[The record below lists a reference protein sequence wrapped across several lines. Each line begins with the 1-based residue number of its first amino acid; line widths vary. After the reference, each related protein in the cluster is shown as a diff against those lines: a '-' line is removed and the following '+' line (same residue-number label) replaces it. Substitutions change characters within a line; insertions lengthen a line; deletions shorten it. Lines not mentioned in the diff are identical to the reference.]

1 LSRWQPD
8 YSGEWPRAGLSQQR
22 GTFALTSALHSGSTQ
37 AGERKFTGRRSAG
50 DRAHL
55 GLNPSAFEMQHRCYH
70 RDADVQGRIRRAYVA
85 RPRSRRLGEFC
96 FPRLPFL
103 RTASLTVNLP
113 AKKIILVPS
122 ALTGMLAGNVSDK
135 ISRKRAI
142 GLGAAI
148 FGVGSAL
155 SAGAKKSLAMLIVGR
170 CVAGAGEGLFLGC
183 LCVALFQLFRRR

>member
-1 LSRWQPD
+1 
-8 YSGEWPRAGLSQQR
+8 
-22 GTFALTSALHSGSTQ
+22 
-37 AGERKFTGRRSAG
+37 
-50 DRAHL
+50 
-55 GLNPSAFEMQHRCYH
+55 
-70 RDADVQGRIRRAYVA
+70 
-85 RPRSRRLGEFC
+85 
-96 FPRLPFL
+96 
-103 RTASLTVNLP
+103 
-113 AKKIILVPS
+113 
-122 ALTGMLAGNVSDK
+122 MLAENVSDK